1 MTTGKHALTVAR
13 AVAIVEAKERHPMS
27 TQEPRRPVTVPGWEA
42 GSGPVV
48 LTPKAVEK
56 VKELLARQGRQGQ
69 GIRVSVR
76 DGGCSG
82 HSYVMDFAPGPAE
95 GDLVI
100 EQDGAALYVDA
111 AAVPYLDGTTIDYV
125 SGLHNAGFRFVNPQ
139 ATRTCGC
146 GESFGV

>member
-1 MTTGKHALTVAR
+1 
-13 AVAIVEAKERHPMS
+13 MS
-27 TQEPRRPVTVPGWEA
+27 TPEQERPAAPPAIEA
-42 GSGPVV
+42 GGDPVV
-48 LTPKAVEK
+48 LTPKAAGM
-56 VKELLARQGRQGQ
+56 VKELLVRQGRQGH

-82 HSYVMDFAPGPAE
+82 HSYVMDFAPGPSE

-100 EQDGAALYVDA
+100 EQDGAALYIDSVA
-111 AAVPYLDGTTIDYV
+111 LPFLDGTTIDYV

-146 GESFGV
+146 GESFSV